1 VVFQAAVV
9 ADFAANAVNAASRTA
24 SKAQEDDAEAV
35 VDSAAAVNFLLCAA
49 GVGITRRRSFA
60 FRLDTATSDPHY
72 ESATSGSASFANP
85 RHVSVESCS
94 WRFPM
99 NKVSTAIVMAVLA
112 VSIPAVAHHS
122 FQAEYDQSKPL
133 TLVGKLTKVLLE
145 NPHGWIYLDAKNT
158 QGRTVN
164 WALEIPA
171 PNVVNRNGFDR
182 SVYQAMV
189 ESGEE
194 VTVTAYAARDGS
206 KHAWAGGLTRAD
218 GRTVITLSGI
228 PGQGGRRGGPPP
240 Q

>member
-1 VVFQAAVV
+1 MREIITAAARSRIPPARRRANSVVFQVAVV
-9 ADFAANAVNAASRTA
+9 ADFAANAAKAARLTA

-35 VDSAAAVNFLLCAA
+35 VDSAAAAVNFLLCAA

-60 FRLDTATSDPHY
+60 FRLDTATTDPHY

-85 RHVSVESCS
+85 RHVSDESCS

-99 NKVSTAIVMAVLA
+99 NKVSTAFVGIAVLA

-122 FQAEYDQSKPL
+122 FQPEYDQSKPL
-133 TLVGKLTKVLLE
+133 TLVGRLTKVLLE

-194 VTVTAYAARDGS
+194 VTVTA
-206 KHAWAGGLTRAD
+206 
-218 GRTVITLSGI
+218 
-228 PGQGGRRGGPPP
+228 
-240 Q
+240 

>member
-1 VVFQAAVV
+1 
-9 ADFAANAVNAASRTA
+9 
-24 SKAQEDDAEAV
+24 
-35 VDSAAAVNFLLCAA
+35 
-49 GVGITRRRSFA
+49 
-60 FRLDTATSDPHY
+60 
-72 ESATSGSASFANP
+72 
-85 RHVSVESCS
+85 
-94 WRFPM
+94 M
-99 NKVSTAIVMAVLA
+99 NKVSTAFLGIAVLA
-112 VSIPAVAHHS
+112 ASSPAVAHHS

-240 Q
+240 QE

>member
-1 VVFQAAVV
+1 MKKFSIAFVG
-9 ADFAANAVNAASRTA
+9 FAAFAA
-24 SKAQEDDAEAV
+24 
-35 VDSAAAVNFLLCAA
+35 
-49 GVGITRRRSFA
+49 
-60 FRLDTATSDPHY
+60 
-72 ESATSGSASFANP
+72 
-85 RHVSVESCS
+85 
-94 WRFPM
+94 
-99 NKVSTAIVMAVLA
+99 
-112 VSIPAVAHHS
+112 SIPAAAHHS

-145 NPHGWIYLDAKNT
+145 NPHGWIYLDAKNA
-158 QGRTVN
+158 QGRVVN

-182 SVYQAMV
+182 SVYQTLV

-228 PGQGGRRGGPPP
+228 PGQGGRRGGRPPE
-240 Q
+240 